1 MKDEVRLLITL
12 LMMVGCGA
20 ATSANF
26 AHPQESHSAALLA
39 QAQNNTRHL
48 GGDLQSESL
57 CAKGEHILFS
67 CAVKRSAKFV
77 SLCAAPDLTKDRGYV
92 QYRFGLPG
100 KIELEFPSDRQGSQ
114 QKFHYSHYFRYQVD
128 LTEVTFEINGYLYS
142 IFDNYNGEEKP
153 AISSQGV
160 SVTAPGKPKDISF
173 VCRGKPKA
181 DYSTLPDV
189 LAGETQ

>member
-1 MKDEVRLLITL
+1 MKSAYSLTL
-12 LMMVGCGA
+12 LMMIVCGA
-20 ATSANF
+20 ATYENSVRPPEAHLSTILAPEKTSTLQAAN
-26 AHPQESHSAALLA
+26 
-39 QAQNNTRHL
+39 
-48 GGDLQSESL
+48 DLQANSL

-67 CAVKRSAKFV
+67 CAVKTSGKLV
-77 SLCAAPDLTKDRGYV
+77 SLCAAPDLTKDRGYL

-100 KIELEFPSDRQGSQ
+100 KIELEFPSERQGSQ
-114 QKFHYSHYFRYQVD
+114 QKFRYSHYFRYQVD
-128 LTEVTFEINGYLYS
+128 LTEVTFEIDGYQYS

-160 SVTAPGKPKDISF
+160 SVTAPGKSKDISF

-189 LAGETQ
+189 LAGETE